1 MRIDNLSEQQL
12 ENIFNNLNKYVN
24 TNYQQVWTRYVKLGS
39 KTVRIICYSDE
50 FTPLVERQLTFTLS
64 DCADSYDST
73 LVIWKE
79 KNIFAVPKML
89 DSVFDP
95 KVNIRL
101 RIDMLYSKTKEPE
114 IYVFNNEFSV
124 HNPVIYTDNN
134 SRIFNAYDTRNNI
147 QYYGVENL
155 EPEEFIKQGHIFVQQ
170 FNKIIKS
177 DNANLVH
184 GAVIGLNNNGILFCA
199 RGQRG
204 KSTLS
209 VLSMMEGFEYVSDDY
224 LILEKEGENLFSYP
238 IYSII
243 TLSPRMY
250 NELYDKLEGCRFVS
264 NNARKDKYVVNIAKY
279 HNLFRNKYPIKICMF
294 PEIVSDKNPSIE
306 PCPKGRAITQ
316 LIQSSVF
323 QTQDMNDN
331 KTIKKLL
338 DMISGFEFYKINLC
352 NDIKKNT
359 EFLREFMNDF
369 ENRSHKIFEE
379 DKMYEDITFDLAN
392 ILDSENGVIYSM
404 NKFATNVYENL
415 KSGVA
420 YEVISEKLKSFAGM
434 PDDIENNLKM
444 FVDALLAEGILKSLK
459 KTSSDVHLNVNFARD
474 DKFKLSCI
482 KYMETE
488 SVELV
493 KEIKKENKNELCIK

>member
-24 TNYQQVWTRYVKLGS
+24 TNYQPVWTRYVKLGS
-39 KTVRIICYSDE
+39 KTVRIISYSDE

-64 DCADSYDST
+64 DCANSYDAT
-73 LVIWKE
+73 IHIWKD
-79 KNIFAVPKML
+79 PKVSKILPVL

-95 KVNIRL
+95 KVNL
-101 RIDMLYSKTKEPE
+101 RIRVDMIMSKNREAS
-114 IYVFNNEFSV
+114 IQVYNGNFASQNMVFSSDCYNKIFS
-124 HNPVIYTDNN
+124 
-134 SRIFNAYDTRNNI
+134 AYDMKNNT
-147 QYYGVENL
+147 YYCGAENL

-392 ILDSENGVIYSM
+392 ILDSDNGVIYSM
-404 NKFATNVYENL
+404 NMFATNVYENL
-415 KSGVA
+415 KAGVA
-420 YEVISEKLKSFAGM
+420 YEAILEKLKSFAGM

-459 KTSSDVHLNVNFARD
+459 NTSSDVHINVNFARD